1 MPIICLIIIKQIL
14 YYKFCI
20 YIIKLCMH
28 MQLNNKLYL
37 NIEELKAKQE
47 EELKEKK
54 KKEKEEEAEKKKRE
68 NEVNLTMFS
77 FQQ

>member
-1 MPIICLIIIKQIL
+1 
-14 YYKFCI
+14 
-20 YIIKLCMH
+20 MH

-68 NEVNLTMFS
+68 NEVNLKRHLSNIPWFS
-77 FQQ
+77 WVDFLIQHLSLFSVVFLSYI